1 MSASPYY
8 YSRMSRPM
16 QEAYHALVTGMAD
29 VQSAIRIPRLGGED
43 LSVL

>member
-16 QEAYHALVTGMAD
+16 QEAYHALVTGMAN
-29 VQSAIRIPRLGGED
+29 
-43 LSVL
+43 LS